1 MTTTSCRGRYALE
14 VVFLN
19 LTLEKHLH
27 SSSFKILGKLTNAT
41 DLKKKIWEYKCKNN
55 CQTAGQKPLIQQM
68 T

>member
-41 DLKKKIWEYKCKNN
+41 DLKKKSGNINAKIIARLQDKN
-55 CQTAGQKPLIQQM
+55 L
-68 T
+68 